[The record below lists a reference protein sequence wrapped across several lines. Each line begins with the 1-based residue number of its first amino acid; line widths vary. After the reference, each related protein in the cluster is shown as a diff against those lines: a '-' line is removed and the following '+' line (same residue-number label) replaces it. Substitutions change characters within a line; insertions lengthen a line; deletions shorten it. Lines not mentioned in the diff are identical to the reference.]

1 MSSTDSLPRLRNGV
15 VLRRLAASDLAAF
28 QAYRHDAVLAQY
40 QGWSATS
47 DDEATSFLAGM
58 STAALL
64 QPGVWSQI
72 GIAGTG
78 DMALVGDIGLLLT
91 HDGKHVEIGFT
102 LRRQSQGQGVA
113 TVAVREAINLVF
125 GLTAAEQ
132 ILGIT
137 DARNLSSIRL
147 LQRVGMRKIKSANA
161 VFRGEPCIEHTYAVS
176 RQTDG

>member
-1 MSSTDSLPRLRNGV
+1 
-15 VLRRLAASDLAAF
+15 
-28 QAYRHDAVLAQY
+28 
-40 QGWSATS
+40 
-47 DDEATSFLAGM
+47 
-58 STAALL
+58 
-64 QPGVWSQI
+64 
-72 GIAGTG
+72 
-78 DMALVGDIGLLLT
+78 MALIGDIGLLLT

-125 GLTAAEQ
+125 ELTAAEQ